1 VPHRLRWRQD
11 GREGL
16 APGASPSVRLLIQME
31 PEDGGHQDSSRPK
44 MDMRH
49 LGVYCYAI
57 GMKNWAQFANIFLSM
72 KPENVPTT
80 QGKVHAHDLSC
91 NIWGGIRR

>member
-1 VPHRLRWRQD
+1 
-11 GREGL
+11 
-16 APGASPSVRLLIQME
+16 
-31 PEDGGHQDSSRPK
+31 
-44 MDMRH
+44 MRH